1 SSLGSQLRK
10 SRTAL
15 ARHYQAAFDFPW
27 QKATSEPQYGTS
39 EGEDPGAKRQRWA
52 SEGDISAKKT
62 DNLSCE
68 PKFGLPI
75 PKFRSEPDT
84 WGSEV
89 PLPHRKYP
97 FMSFKI
103 KFLCKNVWIFP
114 SEAEF
119 SDFELGNW
127 NNYVKNRAFEPRPWT
142 SDPGACQSE
151 LQRWGSDVGGGT
163 SEEGQW
169 ASEVGVS
176 HSKSGVWT

>member
-1 SSLGSQLRK
+1 QAEDGLRDCHV
-10 SRTAL
+10 TGVQTCA
-15 ARHYQAAFDFPW
+15 
-27 QKATSEPQYGTS
+27 
-39 EGEDPGAKRQRWA
+39 
-52 SEGDISAKKT
+52 
-62 DNLSCE
+62 
-68 PKFGLPI
+68 LPI
-75 PKFRSEPDT
+75 C
-84 WGSEV
+84 
-89 PLPHRKYP
+89 
-97 FMSFKI
+97 FMGFKI